1 MENNSSKAGD
11 RVHFAEKDEPLRRD
25 VGQLGAMLGDVIR
38 EQCGDALFEA
48 VEQVR
53 LAAIEQRESGQG
65 CNPSELLGDLSVD
78 DEANLIRAFSSWF
91 QVANLAERVHRV
103 RRRKHWL
110 RCDDKPQPDSLRAV
124 LAKLGERIDGP
135 EDLQAIL
142 DGLRVEPVFTAHPT
156 EPTRRTLLEKQQLI
170 ARRLVDLMNT
180 SLAPHETRGAWESI
194 REAITTS
201 WQTREHPAVRM
212 TVTDELEHA
221 LFFLTDVI
229 YRVIP
234 PFYESLRNSIDE
246 LFPDFAAEIR
256 IPILLRFGSWV
267 GGDMDGNPNVSADT
281 IRSTLRRHRAQIASL
296 YVRELREIGHVLSQS
311 PYRVPI
317 SDEVMRLVEDYSAR
331 FPEILE
337 AIKPRHRKMPY
348 RVLAPLIAAR
358 LDATVND
365 GEEAYD
371 GPDAF
376 IADLEA
382 IAASL
387 IANRGRHAGLFPVE
401 RLIWRARTFGF
412 HLATLD
418 IRQDSLVHRK
428 TVGRGLNVRDWL
440 ELDAES
446 RSKVIAAA
454 LTDGRGGTTANG
466 GGLEDRDPV
475 IEVFTAIAECRRRF
489 GTEAIGPYIVSMS
502 QGPDD
507 VLSVLLLARWGG
519 LVNDGGEV
527 PLDVAPLFETVPDL
541 KASRSIMGGLLPDAG
556 YGRHLDQR
564 QRRQIVMIGYS
575 DSNKDAGIAS
585 ARWALQRAET
595 ELVQIANRNEVDL
608 TLFHGRGGTI
618 SRGGGKTHV
627 AVLAAPPGSVNGRL
641 RVTEQGEIIN
651 AKYGLRG
658 IAIRTLEQAA
668 GSVALATHGEPRGE
682 ARPEWIAAMEQIAEA
697 SRRAYRGLVY
707 EDADFYGY
715 FRQATPIDVIERMN
729 IGSRPASRRS
739 GSGIQDLRAIPW
751 VFSWTQN
758 RHVLPGWYGLGT
770 ALRQAIET
778 HGEALLAGMFDEW
791 LFVRALL
798 EDVEMVLAKADMRI
812 AERYAELADEET
824 ARIFPI
830 IRAEFDLT
838 VELILRLKRADAL
851 LAHDPTLQRAIRLRN
866 PYVDPMSLLQVDL
879 LRRWRADDRRDDDLL
894 RALLLCVNGIAHGL
908 QNTG

>member
-1 MENNSSKAGD
+1 MTSNERTRFDA
-11 RVHFAEKDEPLRRD
+11 KDEPLRRD
-25 VGQLGAMLGDVIR
+25 VGQLGAMLGEVIR
-38 EQCGDALFEA
+38 EQCGDALFDA
-48 VEQVR
+48 VERVR
-53 LAAIEQRESGQG
+53 LAAIEQRESGRACDPKG
-65 CNPSELLGDLSVD
+65 LLGEMSVAQTED
-78 DEANLIRAFSSWF
+78 LIRAFSTWF
-91 QVANLAERVHRV
+91 QVVNLAERVHRI

-110 RCDDKPQPDSLRAV
+110 RLDDRPQPDSLRAV
-124 LAKLGERIDGP
+124 FEKLGPRIP
-135 EDLQAIL
+135 NKAALQAVL
-142 DGLRVEPVFTAHPT
+142 DGLRIEPVFTAHPT

-194 REAITTS
+194 REAITTA

-234 PFYESLRNSIDE
+234 PFYESLRSALEDV
-246 LFPDFAAEIR
+246 FPESAAGIR
-256 IPILLRFGSWV
+256 IPVMLSFGSWV
-267 GGDMDGNPNVSADT
+267 GGDMDGNPNVSAAT
-281 IRSTLRRHRAQIASL
+281 ICSTLRRQRSQIISL
-296 YVRELREIGHVLSQS
+296 YARELYDIGKVLSQS
-311 PYRVPI
+311 PQRTGI
-317 SDEVMRLVEDYSAR
+317 SPAVNERIDAYLAQFPDVMEHI
-331 FPEILE
+331 P
-337 AIKPRHRKMPY
+337 PRHRKMPY

-358 LDATVND
+358 LRATDEDAD
-365 GEEAYD
+365 GSYAGPEE
-371 GPDAF
+371 F
-376 IADLEA
+376 IADLET
-382 IAASL
+382 IAGSL
-387 IANRGRHAGLFPVE
+387 VDNKGRHAGLFPVE

-418 IRQDSLVHRK
+418 VRQDSLVHRQAI
-428 TVGRGLNVRDWL
+428 GRGLGDPRWTERDA
-440 ELDAES
+440 AE
-446 RSKVIAAA
+446 RTALIATA
-454 LTDGRGGTTANG
+454 LAEGRGPES
-466 GGLEDRDPV
+466 GLEPRDPV
-475 IEVFTAIAECRRRF
+475 LEVFAAIAECRTRY
-489 GTEAIGPYIVSMS
+489 GAQAIGPYIISMS

-519 LVNDGGEV
+519 LVDADGRI

-541 KASRSIMGGLLPDAG
+541 TASRGILAGLLANPS
-556 YGRHLDQR
+556 YGGHLEGR

-595 ELVQIANRNEVDL
+595 ELVQIAQGNGVDL
-608 TLFHGRGGTI
+608 TLFHGRGGTV

-668 GSVALATHGEPRGE
+668 GSVALATFGEPRRT
-682 ARPEWIAAMEQIAEA
+682 APASWIAAMQEIAET
-697 SRRAYRGLVY
+697 SRRVYRELVY
-707 EDADFYGY
+707 EDPDFYGY

-739 GSGIQDLRAIPW
+739 GRGIQDLRAIPW

-770 ALRQAIET
+770 ALEKAVDG
-778 HGEALLAGMFDEW
+778 HGEELLAEMFDEW

-798 EDVEMVLAKADMRI
+798 EDVEMVLAKADMLI
-812 AERYAELADEET
+812 AQRYAELADDQT
-824 ARIFPI
+824 ARVFPI
-830 IRAEFDLT
+830 IRAEFERT
-838 VELILRLKRADAL
+838 IELILRLKRADQL
-851 LAHDPTLQRAIRLRN
+851 LEHDPTLQRAIRLRN

-879 LRRWRADDRRDDDLL
+879 LRRWRAGDRRDEDLQ
-894 RALLLCVNGIAHGL
+894 RALLLTVNGIAHGL

>member
-1 MENNSSKAGD
+1 VARD
-11 RVHFAEKDEPLRRD
+11 RVQFESKDEPLRRD
-25 VGQLGAMLGDVIR
+25 VGQLGVMLGDVIR
-38 EQCGDALFEA
+38 EQCGDALFDA
-48 VEQVR
+48 VERVR
-53 LAAIEQRESGQG
+53 LAAIEQRESGRPFHAA
-65 CNPSELLGDLSVD
+65 NALDEMSVA
-78 DEANLIRAFSSWF
+78 DEENLIRAFSAWF

-110 RCDDKPQPDSLRAV
+110 RRDDRPQPDSLRAV
-124 LAKLGERIDGP
+124 LEKLEPRIDSA
-135 EDLQAIL
+135 EELQAVL

-234 PFYESLRNSIDE
+234 PFYESLRTAVDE
-246 LFPDFAAEIR
+246 VFPDYAEGIR
-256 IPILLRFGSWV
+256 LPVLLRFGSWV
-267 GGDMDGNPNVSADT
+267 GGDMDGNPNVSAVT
-281 IRSTLRRHRAQIASL
+281 IRSTLRRHRAQIISL
-296 YVRELREIGHVLSQS
+296 YARELREIGHVLSQS
-311 PYRVPI
+311 TYRIPIDESVMARIDEYGALFPDVVEAVP
-317 SDEVMRLVEDYSAR
+317 
-331 FPEILE
+331 
-337 AIKPRHRKMPY
+337 PRHRKMPY

-358 LDATVND
+358 LRATADDAD
-365 GEEAYD
+365 HGYGSPEA
-371 GPDAF
+371 F
-376 IADLEA
+376 VADLEI
-382 IAASL
+382 IANSL
-387 IANRGRHAGLFPVE
+387 IGNRGRHAGLFPVQ
-401 RLIWRARTFGF
+401 RLIWRARSFGF

-418 IRQDSLVHRK
+418 VRQDSLVHRQA
-428 TVGRGLNVRDWL
+428 VGRGLGIPDWL
-440 ELDAES
+440 ELDAGT
-446 RSKVIAAA
+446 RAAKITEA
-454 LTDGRGGTTANG
+454 LADGRGPAP
-466 GGLEDRDPV
+466 GLEPKDPV
-475 IEVFTAIAECRRRF
+475 LEVFRAIAETRARY
-489 GTEAIGPYIVSMS
+489 GKEAIGPYIISMS

-519 LVNDGGEV
+519 LVDADGQI

-541 KASRSIMGGLLPDAG
+541 KASRGIMEGLLTDPG
-556 YGRHLDQR
+556 YGRHLDR
-564 QRRQIVMIGYS
+564 RERRQIIMIGYS

-595 ELVQIANRNEVDL
+595 ELVEIATRNGVDL

-627 AVLAAPPGSVNGRL
+627 AVLAAPPGSVGGRL

-658 IAIRTLEQAA
+658 IAIRTLEQAV
-668 GSVALATHGEPRGE
+668 GSVALATYGEPRAPARASWIE
-682 ARPEWIAAMEQIAEA
+682 AMRDIAET
-697 SRRAYRGLVY
+697 SRSVYRALVY
-707 EDADFYGY
+707 EDPDFYGY

-739 GSGIQDLRAIPW
+739 GSGIGDLRAIPW

-770 ALRQAIET
+770 ALEQAVER
-778 HGEALLAGMFDEW
+778 HGEPLLTEMFNEW

-798 EDVEMVLAKADMRI
+798 EDVEMVLAKADMPI
-812 AERYAELADEET
+812 SERYAELADDQT
-824 ARIFPI
+824 ARIFPL
-830 IRAEFDLT
+830 IRAEFDRT
-838 VELILRLKRADAL
+838 VELILRLKGADAL

-879 LRRWRADDRRDDDLL
+879 LRRWREGDRRDEDLL
-894 RALLLCVNGIAHGL
+894 RALLLSVNGIAHGL